1 MVDTGS
7 FPVKSVAYTCTG
19 VGILDASSGCGSGY
33 TKIKVKTSTGS
44 ASAFGC
50 VSVTNTAYTRTTPVA
65 EACGF
70 FTLHASATS
79 VTSFPIISDDLTC
92 GGVQVTAVGSG
103 CGTG

>member
-1 MVDTGS
+1 MT
-7 FPVKSVAYTCTG
+7 
-19 VGILDASSGCGSGY
+19 DASSGCASGF
-33 TKIKVKTSTGS
+33 TKIKVKTSTGT

-50 VSVTNTAYTRTTPVA
+50 VNAANPTYIAKTPVA

-70 FTLHASATS
+70 FTLAASVS
-79 VTSFPIISDDLTC
+79 VSPFPIVSDDLTC

>member
-1 MVDTGS
+1 MT
-7 FPVKSVAYTCTG
+7 
-19 VGILDASSGCGSGY
+19 DASSGCASGF
-33 TKIKVKTSTGS
+33 TKIKVKASTGT

-50 VSVTNTAYTRTTPVA
+50 VNAANPTYIAKTPVA